1 VAAEL
6 VAVESVAAE
15 SVAAEERLAAQVPAA
30 CTAVPHADT
39 DNTVPGTA
47 DMAAAEVCNV
57 PVERVHGRE
66 DGTQR
71 EAAAQEQSAS
81 ALGCRL
87 ATLGTQAGRGT
98 ARCLQQEAPLASPS
112 LARAQRPPE

>member
-1 VAAEL
+1 VAVEL
-6 VAVESVAAE
+6 VAVESVVAE
-15 SVAAEERLAAQVPAA
+15 SVAAEERLAAQVPVA

-57 PVERVHGRE
+57 PVERVHGRV

-81 ALGCRL
+81 ALGRRQ
-87 ATLGTQAGRGT
+87 ATLGAQASRGT
-98 ARCLQQEAPLASPS
+98 ARRWQQEAPLAAPS
-112 LARAQRPPE
+112 QAE